1 MGLQARF
8 ARPAGKTYWANAATQ
23 LSYCCLEQAD
33 LQSPVGD
40 QWCHETPL
48 IPVRPAS
55 SLCQN
60 ATLVEDEQR
69 HLPAGRIWCGRC
81 PLR

>member
-1 MGLQARF
+1 VGLPARF
-8 ARPAGKTYWANAATQ
+8 ARPARKTYWALQPAI
-23 LSYCCLEQAD
+23 LVISVWSQAD

-48 IPVRPAS
+48 IPARPSS
-55 SLCQN
+55 SLRQN
-60 ATLVEDEQR
+60 VTLVEDEQR
-69 HLPAGRIWCGRC
+69 HLPAVRIWCGRC